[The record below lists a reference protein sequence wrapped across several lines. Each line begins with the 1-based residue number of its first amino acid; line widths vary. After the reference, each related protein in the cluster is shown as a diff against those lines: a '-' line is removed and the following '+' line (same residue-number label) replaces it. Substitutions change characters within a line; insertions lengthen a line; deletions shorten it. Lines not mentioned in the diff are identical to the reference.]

1 MSAHTDNEI
10 VVDAPVDVVWEEANN
25 LAQWP
30 LLFADEYERVDV
42 LESSGDRV
50 TFRITMK
57 PQEDGRRYSWVSE
70 RVPDPLRRQVVARR
84 IETGPFLY
92 MHIMHGFTADG
103 SGTRVRWVQDFEM
116 RPGAPFT
123 DEQMAARINLG
134 STQNLQRHKQVIEQH
149 WRDIKRKDSAMRDG
163 GNG

>member
-10 VVDAPVDVVWEEANN
+10 VIDAPVEVVWEEANN

-30 LLFADEYERVDV
+30 VLYDGEYESVEILD
-42 LESSGDRV
+42 GPPDRV
-50 TFRITMK
+50 VFRLVMK

-70 RVPDPLRRQVVARR
+70 RVPDRVAGQVVARR

-92 MHIMHGFTADG
+92 MHIVHSY
-103 SGTRVRWVQDFEM
+103 SGAAAGGTLLRWVQDFEM

-123 DEQMAARINLG
+123 DEQMAARINRG
-134 STQNLQRHKQVIEQH
+134 SEHNLRTHKKVIEEH
-149 WRDIKRKDSAMRDG
+149 WRKR
-163 GNG
+163 NG

>member
-10 VVDAPVDVVWEEANN
+10 VIDAPVDVVWEEAND

-30 LLFADEYERVDV
+30 LLYDGEYEQAEILD
-42 LESSGDRV
+42 GPPDRV
-50 TFRITMK
+50 VFRLTMK

-70 RVPDPLRRQVVARR
+70 RVPDVASGLVIARR

-92 MHIMHGFTADG
+92 MHIVHAYSAASDG
-103 SGTRVRWVQDFEM
+103 STRMRWIQDFEM

-123 DEQMAARINLG
+123 DEQMAARINSG
-134 STQNLQRHKQVIEQH
+134 SEHNLRTHKQVIEQH
-149 WRDIKRKDSAMRDG
+149 WRDKT
-163 GNG
+163 NG